1 MEEIEATKER
11 EKEMREREEG
21 GGEGGHGVV
30 GVTDR
35 VRKEGVRWLYV

>member
-21 GGEGGHGVV
+21 GGGHGVV